1 MKSDNIKIYPTLSG
15 NFEKKLVDLYCSIN
29 PEDLDFDEVSLDEGE
44 ISLRDIIVELLE
56 TEGIVDKFIED
67 LNILDVSTE
76 NLEVSRVK
84 KTDTGVEYA
93 ILFVGGDWQ
102 HPVNYI
108 IYFNY
113 EDKLRCY
120 LPCSGNLFNQD
131 NMSAIG
137 ENYEGVDVR
146 YLLKNYPYLLSEGPS
161 KEEYEENIK
170 SANDIS
176 IDMVQGYKTEDW
188 FKLID
193 DISIGHIKPI
203 EEVIDLI
210 PSKLLDEDVSF
221 NCQKSGMPNDK
232 LCIEEFEEKCR
243 ESI

>member
-1 MKSDNIKIYPTLSG
+1 MENNKEKIYPTLGG
-15 NFEKKLVDLYCSIN
+15 NFEKKLVDLYCSTD

-44 ISLRDIIVELLE
+44 ISLRYIIVELLK
-56 TEGIVDKFIED
+56 TEGVVDKFIED

-76 NLEVSRVK
+76 NLEVSRAK

-108 IYFNY
+108 IYFDY
-113 EDKLRCY
+113 EDNLRCY
-120 LPCSGNLFNQD
+120 LPHSGDLFNQD

-137 ENYEGVDVR
+137 ENYEGVGVK
-146 YLLKNYPYLLSEGPS
+146 YLLKNYPYLSSKGPS

-170 SANDIS
+170 NAGDIS

-193 DISIGHIKPI
+193 EISNGRVKPT

-210 PSKLLDEDVSF
+210 PSKILDEDISF